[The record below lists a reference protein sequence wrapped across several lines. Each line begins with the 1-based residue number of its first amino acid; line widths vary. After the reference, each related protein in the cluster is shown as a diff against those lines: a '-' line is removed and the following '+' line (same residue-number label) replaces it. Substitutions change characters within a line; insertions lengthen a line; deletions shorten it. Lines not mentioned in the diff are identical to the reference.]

1 MRTFVVLLLAT
12 AAVATAADKR
22 LITEK
27 DLFDFVW
34 IGDHQISPDGSQVA
48 FVRVT
53 TNEKKEGYN
62 TSIWIVGTGGEPA
75 THQLTKGDHDGSPR
89 WSPDGKF
96 LLFVRASEKDGKP
109 EPPQLCMLPMTGGDA
124 FSFTDL
130 PKGAGDP
137 TWSPDGKTI
146 AFTSTTN
153 PDDLRKQT
161 EKKRKEEELKKAV
174 SAASPAQ
181 SPSASATAGHAGS
194 ATPSKTDE
202 GGNSAVEKAEAESE
216 HESDVRVSTQAVYRE
231 DNEGYN
237 DPKHPQ
243 HIWVIAAPHA
253 ADQKVQPKQLTSGRF
268 DEGNIAWGKDGS
280 RLFFTSL
287 RMDEPYYQLP
297 RTELY
302 SINPGGGDPTKLN
315 TFAMAVSDLS
325 VSPDGNQVAFT
336 ASATQP
342 VQSYTQP
349 DLWVVDLTPNAQAR
363 NLTAD
368 FDFDLGI
375 GVFGDNAAPRGGGGN
390 RPLWSPDGKSILE
403 IYGKEGRTILA
414 AFDLTSGK
422 PTDLTRGNQA
432 VVRFRAT
439 PDQSRIVYS
448 VSTAT
453 LINDLFSIDRTGG
466 EPSRLTRSNDELFS
480 RLNLTEPEEISYQS
494 FDGKKIQAWIQKP
507 PGFVAGK
514 KYPMIL
520 NIHGGPHAAY
530 GYVFEHEFQW
540 MAAKGYVVL
549 YPNPRGSTTYGQE
562 FGNIIQYRY
571 PGDDYKDLML
581 GVDEMLHRGYI
592 DEKKLGVTGGSGGGL
607 LTNWVVGHTP
617 RFAAAVAQRDI
628 ASWSAWWY
636 SADFTLFQPTWF
648 KGAPFD
654 AEEDFKVR
662 SPLTYIKEVKTPMM
676 FILGEADYRTPPASG
691 GEEMFR
697 ALKFRKIPA
706 VMVRF
711 PNESHELSRSGQP
724 WHRVERL
731 QHIVGWFDHWL
742 LGVAKPEYEIGQAG
756 EVPAKQPPARAP
768 SPAHR

>member
-1 MRTFVVLLLAT
+1 MRTFVVLFLAT

-216 HESDVRVSTQAVYRE
+216 HESDVRVITQAVYRE

-439 PDQSRIVYS
+439 PDQSRIV
-448 VSTAT
+448 
-453 LINDLFSIDRTGG
+453 
-466 EPSRLTRSNDELFS
+466 
-480 RLNLTEPEEISYQS
+480 
-494 FDGKKIQAWIQKP
+494 
-507 PGFVAGK
+507 
-514 KYPMIL
+514 
-520 NIHGGPHAAY
+520 
-530 GYVFEHEFQW
+530 
-540 MAAKGYVVL
+540 
-549 YPNPRGSTTYGQE
+549 
-562 FGNIIQYRY
+562 
-571 PGDDYKDLML
+571 
-581 GVDEMLHRGYI
+581 
-592 DEKKLGVTGGSGGGL
+592 
-607 LTNWVVGHTP
+607 
-617 RFAAAVAQRDI
+617 
-628 ASWSAWWY
+628 
-636 SADFTLFQPTWF
+636 
-648 KGAPFD
+648 
-654 AEEDFKVR
+654 
-662 SPLTYIKEVKTPMM
+662 
-676 FILGEADYRTPPASG
+676 
-691 GEEMFR
+691 
-697 ALKFRKIPA
+697 
-706 VMVRF
+706 
-711 PNESHELSRSGQP
+711 
-724 WHRVERL
+724 
-731 QHIVGWFDHWL
+731 
-742 LGVAKPEYEIGQAG
+742 
-756 EVPAKQPPARAP
+756 
-768 SPAHR
+768 